1 MIDIRNIQDFND
13 YLDTLLSQT
22 ECDDIEF
29 KSAAGG
35 FPSSFWETYSAFANT
50 DGGTIVFGVKEA
62 DGKFSLN
69 GLTEEQIEK
78 YKKDFWN
85 NVNNRSTISCNL
97 MNEKNVRDAEYKG
110 YRFLLFF
117 VPRASK
123 DQRPV
128 FKTTDPYNG
137 TFKRNFEG
145 DYRCS
150 KREVRR
156 MFADADD
163 QHPADSRILK
173 NYTMEDIDMETIRAY
188 R

>member
-1 MIDIRNIQDFND
+1 MVDIRNIQDFND
-13 YLDTLLSQT
+13 YLDTLLNQT

-69 GLTEEQIEK
+69 GLSEEQIER

-85 NVNNRSTISCNL
+85 NINNRSTISCNL
-97 MNEKNVRDAEYKG
+97 MNEKNVCDAEYKG

-128 FKTTDPYNG
+128 FRTTDPYNG

-163 QHPADSRILK
+163 QHLPIAV
-173 NYTMEDIDMETIRAY
+173 Y
-188 R
+188 